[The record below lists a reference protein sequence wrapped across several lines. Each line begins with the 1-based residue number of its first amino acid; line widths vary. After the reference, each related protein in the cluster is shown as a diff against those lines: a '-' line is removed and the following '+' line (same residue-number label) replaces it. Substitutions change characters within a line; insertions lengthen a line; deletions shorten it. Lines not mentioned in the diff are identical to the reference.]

1 MNDFTTINDI
11 IENSIKNS
19 SYISVLI
26 SSGVFILYTLINKVV
41 EVFKNK
47 DKNKPFLEMAKAIKE
62 VSSNVV
68 MLNSVLTKSIQDN
81 EKKELAKTR
90 NVVILVFD
98 SFQVNIA
105 NKCIDTIIHNH
116 IEENKTLIVEN
127 INKLVSTEYYK
138 LYSVLCNYEINDIAV
153 STKLK
158 EEWIKEIVDD
168 ILAIMYNQQDSIS
181 RIAQLNNKLYLDI
194 NGYST
199 YILNKTFN

>member
-11 IENSIKNS
+11 VENSIKNS

-41 EVFKNK
+41 DVFKNK

-68 MLNSVLTKSIQDN
+68 MLNSVLTKTIQDN

-90 NVVILVFD
+90 NVIILVFD
-98 SFQVNIA
+98 SFQA
-105 NKCIDTIIHNH
+105 SLLHKCIDTIIHNH
-116 IEENKTLIVEN
+116 IEENKNMIVEN

-138 LYSVLCNYEINDIAV
+138 LYSVLCNYEINDV
-153 STKLK
+153 SLASKLK
-158 EEWIKEIVDD
+158 EEWIKEVVDD
-168 ILAIMYNQQDSIS
+168 ILNIVYNKQDTMS
-181 RIAQLNNKLYLDI
+181 RISQLNNKLSLDV
-194 NGYST
+194 NDYAT